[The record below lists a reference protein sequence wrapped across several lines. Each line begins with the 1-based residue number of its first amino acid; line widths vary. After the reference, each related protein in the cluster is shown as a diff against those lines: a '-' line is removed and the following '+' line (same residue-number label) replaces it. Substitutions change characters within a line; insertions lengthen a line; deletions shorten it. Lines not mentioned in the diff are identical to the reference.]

1 MRKLAQLLLVISL
14 CFGWL
19 SCATSRSIDGFNP
32 GGGGGGGNG
41 TFQAGNWAFTTSG
54 GINGAIYMG
63 GQLNVS
69 NSTVS
74 GKLTIVGTT
83 GSGFLI
89 GPTATPMSVTGTLS
103 SGTLTLTGA
112 AASSNITMTFT
123 GLSTTG
129 TITSLPS
136 GTYTVTG
143 GTDNGDSGSISGTL
157 ASSISGTWAGTD
169 AVTGGT
175 VTASFTESA
184 TPDSASGRFFL
195 TSSGSGVTFVGAAGC
210 TVTGTL
216 NTDSFAAGG
225 IVVLDVTTAD
235 NGVPGHLVIAGVVNN
250 PTTPTT
256 ITNGAFYLYS
266 GGSGCMLR
274 NTGTAVGFTMTK
286 Q

>member
-1 MRKLAQLLLVISL
+1 MRKLAQLLLVVCL
-14 CFGWL
+14 CFGWI
-19 SCATSRSIDGFNP
+19 SCATSRSLDGFDR

-54 GINGAIYMG
+54 GINGAIFMG

-69 NSTVS
+69 GSTVS

-89 GPTATPMSVTGTLS
+89 GPTTPPMSVTGTLS

-112 AASSNITMTFT
+112 AASSNISMTFT

-129 TITSLPS
+129 TISSLPS
-136 GTYTVTG
+136 GSYTVTG

-157 ASSISGTWAGTD
+157 AASVSGTWVGTD

-175 VTASFTESA
+175 VTANFTQSA
-184 TPDSASGRFFL
+184 TADSATGRFFL
-195 TSSGSGVTFVGAAGC
+195 TSSGSGVTFAGAAGC

-216 NTDSFAAGG
+216 NTDSYAAGG
-225 IVVLDVTTAD
+225 IVLLDVTTVD
-235 NGVPGHLVIAGVVNN
+235 NGVAGRLVVAGVVNN
-250 PTTPTT
+250 PTTPTA
-256 ITNGAFYLYS
+256 ITNGAFYVYN

-274 NTGTAVGFTMTK
+274 NTGTSVGFTMTK